1 MLMCRLKKVL
11 QSFGSFERAQARD
24 ELKKL
29 LLALSWTRQ
38 FEAAEM
44 LKTLYGELNRPA
56 SEFEQLGDYE
66 PGSPEKK
73 QPTVQLHR
81 QSKRISKLLGLTQDE
96 SGQG

>member
-11 QSFGSFERAQARD
+11 QSFVSFERAQSRD

-44 LKTLYGELNRPA
+44 LKTLYGELNRPV
-56 SEFEQLGDYE
+56 S
-66 PGSPEKK
+66 
-73 QPTVQLHR
+73 
-81 QSKRISKLLGLTQDE
+81 
-96 SGQG
+96 